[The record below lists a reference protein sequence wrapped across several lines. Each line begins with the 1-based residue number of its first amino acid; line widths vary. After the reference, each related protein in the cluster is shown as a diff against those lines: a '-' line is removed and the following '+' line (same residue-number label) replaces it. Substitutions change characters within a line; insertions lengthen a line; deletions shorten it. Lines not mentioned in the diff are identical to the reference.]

1 MQHYAATF
9 LYTGNHH
16 QCLRSASVARGIQ
29 LTTREFSDPYGL
41 RVAQLSGSRVVPG
54 DALVRSYVEMPQSRY
69 ATSLDVKA
77 MLWSLS

>member
-29 LTTREFSDPYGL
+29 QTTREFSDPYGL

-69 ATSLDVKA
+69 ATSLDVKP